1 MAYEECL
8 GCISLKAKDA
18 ITTAKVAVK
27 LGATGIE
34 VAGASDEA
42 IGILQE
48 PVKAG
53 EAARVAVAGVSMCV
67 AGEELAIGDGV
78 VPGAN
83 GKCVKTT
90 APYLKMGTAVEV
102 ASASGDIIGIALK

>member
-8 GCISLKAKDA
+8 GCMTLKAKDA
-18 ITTAKVAVK
+18 INTPKVAVK
-27 LGATGIE
+27 LGTNGIE
-34 VAGASDEA
+34 VAGADDEA
-42 IGILQE
+42 IGIFQD

-53 EAARVAVAGVSMCV
+53 EAARVAVHGVSMCV
-67 AGEELAIGDGV
+67 AGEALAMGDNV
-78 VPGAN
+78 VPGAD

-102 ASASGDIIGIALK
+102 ANAAGDIIGIALK

>member
-18 ITTAKVAVK
+18 ITTSKVAVK
-27 LGATGIE
+27 LGAYGIE
-34 VAGASDEA
+34 VAGADDEA
-42 IGILQE
+42 IGILQD

-53 EAARVAVAGVSMCV
+53 EAARVAVQGISMAV
-67 AGEELAIGDGV
+67 AGETLAVGDNV

-102 ASASGDIIGIALK
+102 ASAAGDIIGIALK